1 MKQQEWAWS
10 STIAYGEREVYTCKC
25 MNETK
30 PIKLWVVGTIHV
42 KHVVVRLG
50 HYDGTNMMS

>member
-10 STIAYGEREVYTCKC
+10 SAISYKERGVYKC
-25 MNETK
+25 MNKAE
-30 PIKLWVVGTIHV
+30 PNKLWVVDTIHI

-50 HYDGTNMMS
+50 NYDGTNMMS

>member
-10 STIAYGEREVYTCKC
+10 SAISYEEREVYKC
-25 MNETK
+25 MIETK
-30 PIKLWVVGTIHV
+30 PFKLWVVDSIYI

-50 HYDGTNMMS
+50 NYDDLIMMR